1 MRAAIT
7 GRDSTARNYANY
19 ANYANY
25 GDTPIT
31 VTVHLIDLPITV
43 TQLRNYGDSAFN

>member
-7 GRDSTARNYANY
+7 GRDSTARNY